1 MFPGVNV
8 QKKKT
13 GKKWKFLVYSLLL
26 IIPSAFS
33 FDSFHLSSTIK
44 ISFFQ
49 YSVQQAN
56 AGTTTPEGVFLGD
69 LSTPAIYEQSP
80 TIPAATLTNN
90 LLTYQNPTYGI
101 TLQYPSSWEKI
112 EYPRLGLAVV
122 GNDLVANLLAPLANA
137 SDHWREHFMIQ
148 VLNQTQA
155 KKLIPQSD
163 TILGGRHGYKR
174 VYDSTMEI
182 LNLDTNTE
190 QRLHLKTMEV
200 WVSIGNGNTC
210 LMKYKAVA
218 ARYSDYLPTIQKMFS
233 SFKIDSSS
241 ASHNSTTY

>member
-13 GKKWKFLVYSLLL
+13 GRNWKFLVYSLLL
-26 IIPSAFS
+26 ITPLAFTFAS
-33 FDSFHLSSTIK
+33 YSSPSTIK
-44 ISFFQ
+44 LPLFQ
-49 YSVQQAN
+49 YSVQQVN
-56 AGTTTPEGVFLGD
+56 AGTTTPEGVSLGD
-69 LSTPAIYEQSP
+69 LSSPAAYQQYP
-80 TIPAATLTNN
+80 TTTAATLANK

-112 EYPRLGLAVV
+112 EYPRIGLAAV
-122 GNDLVANLLAPLANA
+122 GDDLVANILAPLANA
-137 SDHWREHFMIQ
+137 SDHWREHLMIQ

-163 TILGGRHGYKR
+163 TILGGRQGYKR

-182 LNLDTNTE
+182 FNLDTNTE
-190 QRLHLKTMEV
+190 KRLHLKTMEV

-210 LMKYKAVA
+210 LLEYKAIA
-218 ARYSDYLPTIQKMFS
+218 ARYPDYLPTIQKMFS
-233 SFKIDSSS
+233 SFKIGSSS
-241 ASHNSTTY
+241 VSHNSTTY

>member
-13 GKKWKFLVYSLLL
+13 GRNWKLLVHSLLSITL
-26 IIPSAFS
+26 LAFS
-33 FDSFHLSSTIK
+33 VASYSLSSTINM
-44 ISFFQ
+44 SFFQ

-56 AGTTTPEGVFLGD
+56 AGTTTPEVASLGD
-69 LSTPAIYEQSP
+69 PFSPAAYQQYP
-80 TIPAATLTNN
+80 ATTAATLTNN
-90 LLTYQNPTYGI
+90 LLTYLNPTYGI
-101 TLQYPSSWEKI
+101 TLQYPSNWEKI
-112 EYPRLGLAVV
+112 EYPRIALAAV
-122 GNDLVANLLAPLANA
+122 GNDLVANILAPLVNA

-148 VLNQTQA
+148 ILNQTQA

-182 LNLDTNTE
+182 FNLDTNTE

-200 WVSIGNGNTC
+200 WVTIVNGNTC
-210 LMKYKAVA
+210 LLIYKAVA
-218 ARYSDYLPTIQKMFS
+218 ARYSNYLPTI
-233 SFKIDSSS
+233 
-241 ASHNSTTY
+241 SHNSTTY